1 MKKTIKML
9 FCAAGVMLMAAS
21 CENSKVYTVNVS
33 GEGADFYPDSSLV
46 LIYRDGADFRFEQPV
61 AYAYLDKGTF
71 SMSFQ
76 DSVTRQYEMLFESDL
91 EDSMFQFFNLFSDR
105 APLHFQFSRKYDVV
119 NTHVTGSRDNE
130 ELYLYYNRSREAYEK
145 VDSMDYEIDLWRI
158 ERYGNKY
165 GWPEEGS
172 EEEAILEAMYD
183 RREAV
188 YDSISNTSDYAQWR
202 ADRMRTH
209 KTLAGLAEL
218 KDDIFYQIQLYKSDQ
233 VDSIDRSMLDLLDE
247 YGKKYPDNDMFINT
261 TEELA
266 ALERTRPGMPA
277 PDFSAPALDGE
288 RYSLSELIEGRIA
301 VLDCWASWCRPCRE
315 HSIELIPLYEKYKDK
330 GFTVVGVA
338 REYDSLD
345 DMRHAIESDGYPWIQ
360 LYDLDGA
367 EGIWNLY
374 GLSTGGGGIF
384 LIDSDGR
391 IVEKVNDIASVKAYL
406 QQHLD

>member
-1 MKKTIKML
+1 MKKTIQML
-9 FCAAGVMLMAAS
+9 LCAAGVMLMAAS
-21 CENSKVYTVNVS
+21 CEN
-33 GEGADFYPDSSLV
+33 F
-46 LIYRDGADFRFEQPV
+46 

-119 NTHVTGSRDNE
+119 NTYVTGSRDNE

-209 KTLAGLAEL
+209 
-218 KDDIFYQIQLYKSDQ
+218 
-233 VDSIDRSMLDLLDE
+233 
-247 YGKKYPDNDMFINT
+247 
-261 TEELA
+261 
-266 ALERTRPGMPA
+266 
-277 PDFSAPALDGE
+277 
-288 RYSLSELIEGRIA
+288 
-301 VLDCWASWCRPCRE
+301 
-315 HSIELIPLYEKYKDK
+315 
-330 GFTVVGVA
+330 
-338 REYDSLD
+338 
-345 DMRHAIESDGYPWIQ
+345 
-360 LYDLDGA
+360 
-367 EGIWNLY
+367 
-374 GLSTGGGGIF
+374 
-384 LIDSDGR
+384 
-391 IVEKVNDIASVKAYL
+391 
-406 QQHLD
+406 